1 MTREN
6 VEKYL
11 KEYRENSARCQYLT
25 REIERLQ
32 KTVLELRA
40 AIVSDQINITQV
52 ISDMTRVSGTSD
64 PTGILG
70 SKLADGFEPAY
81 IEEIEEEIRLK
92 QLELKYK
99 DVIVW
104 SVETALKSL
113 TPKERWLIDH
123 KYIQEDFW
131 RNIVEGFN
139 DEFKEGYNNKDTLKK
154 MIDKGL
160 DTMARV
166 LA

>member
-52 ISDMTRVSGTSD
+52 ITDMPRGSGTSD
-64 PTGILG
+64 PTGKLG
-70 SKLADGFEPAY
+70 AKLADGFEPAY